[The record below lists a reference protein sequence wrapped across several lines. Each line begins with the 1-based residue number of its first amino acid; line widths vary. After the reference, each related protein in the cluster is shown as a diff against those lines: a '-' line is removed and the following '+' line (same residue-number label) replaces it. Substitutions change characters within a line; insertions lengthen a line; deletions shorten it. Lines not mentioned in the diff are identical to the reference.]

1 MLRST
6 TPRKDRGFSLL
17 ELMISVCIIMILAA
31 FTVPRVM
38 NTITDIKL
46 RYVASNL
53 GGLLQQARMQAV
65 RRNTWYAVQQAVLP
79 SGDTAFYAHVK
90 GNAYTAGDPAVPL
103 ATLETGFI
111 GPGSGAP
118 HESFFTAG
126 QGFTINPGTAN
137 PSFNAR
143 GLPCFAAANA
153 NNCPQNAGQG
163 FAIFL
168 SKPLFSGNLAWA
180 AVIITPSGHSQ
191 IWTYDNVG
199 TWIQRD

>member
-17 ELMISVCIIMILAA
+17 ELMISLAIIMILAA

-38 NTITDIKL
+38 NTMTDIKL

-65 RRNTWYAVQQAVLP
+65 RRNTWYSVLKTVLP
-79 SGDTAFYAHVK
+79 SGDAAFYAHVK
-90 GNAYTAGDPAVPL
+90 GNAYAAGDPALPL
-103 ATLETGFI
+103 ATLETGHI

-118 HESFFTAG
+118 NEGFFTGGTFA
-126 QGFTINPGTAN
+126 INPGVDN

-143 GLPCFAAANA
+143 GLPCIAVANA
-153 NNCPQNAGQG
+153 NTCPQNAGQG

-168 SKPLFSGNLAWA
+168 SKPRFTGNLAWA
-180 AVIITPSGHSQ
+180 AVIVTPSGHTQ